1 MNVMTARDHIAS
13 VDRILRTADRT
24 LHLPP
29 ITLVIWGVF
38 GMIVHGLYQARASGL
53 TVPSDGLVHLPLIL
67 VAIGLTVWAG
77 RQSEERETL
86 VDNHAGIT
94 FGVVI
99 GVLLIVNFTA
109 QHTVVPLKAM
119 TLFWSAGFSI
129 PLLVV
134 GIQASRPLLCGGVAL
149 VAAIAIASFV
159 PAWFDGVLA
168 LGWAAGLVAPGI
180 VLLWGTSHGRTAAV

>member
-1 MNVMTARDHIAS
+1 MNVIAARDHLAS

-29 ITLVIWGVF
+29 ITLVTWGVF
-38 GMIVHGLYQARASGL
+38 GMIVHGLHQARASGL

-77 RQSEERETL
+77 RQFEERQTL
-86 VDNHAGIT
+86 VDSHAGIT

-99 GVLLIVNFTA
+99 AVLLIVNFTA
-109 QHTVVPLKAM
+109 QHTVVPLRAM
-119 TLFWSAGFSI
+119 ALFWSAGFSI
-129 PLLVV
+129 ALLVV

-149 VAAIAIASFV
+149 VTALAIASFV
-159 PAWFDGVLA
+159 PAWFDGILA
-168 LGWAAGLVAPGI
+168 LGWAAGFVAPGLM
-180 VLLWGTSHGRTAAV
+180 LLRGTSHGRTAAV